1 MNFKVGDVVTRL
13 SHNSDCEFVIYK
25 IKDNIAFLKGKCTR
39 LNADAPLIDLKLS
52 EKRHDLNNNL
62 NLKLP
67 NFSNNTLFGKILHLD
82 GDSNF
87 LKKCMDLYALYKV
100 PAIGY
105 YISENNMAFSIN
117 DLLLKHKPDVLV
129 ITGHDALSKSPFAN
143 EYMNSKFFLET
154 IKNARA
160 FQQDK
165 DSMPIVVGGCQS
177 NFKSLIEYA
186 NFASSPASINIAA
199 LDPAIIA
206 IMIATTSINELV
218 DVLGAVNQTSGKT
231 AGMTGID
238 TRGVARKLY

>member
-1 MNFKVGDVVTRL
+1 
-13 SHNSDCEFVIYK
+13 
-25 IKDNIAFLKGKCTR
+25 
-39 LNADAPLIDLKLS
+39 
-52 EKRHDLNNNL
+52 
-62 NLKLP
+62 
-67 NFSNNTLFGKILHLD
+67 
-82 GDSNF
+82 
-87 LKKCMDLYALYKV
+87 
-100 PAIGY
+100 
-105 YISENNMAFSIN
+105 
-117 DLLLKHKPDVLV
+117 
-129 ITGHDALSKSPFAN
+129 
-143 EYMNSKFFLET
+143 MNSKFFLET
-154 IKNARA
+154 IKNARV

-206 IMIATTSINELV
+206 IMIATTSVNELV